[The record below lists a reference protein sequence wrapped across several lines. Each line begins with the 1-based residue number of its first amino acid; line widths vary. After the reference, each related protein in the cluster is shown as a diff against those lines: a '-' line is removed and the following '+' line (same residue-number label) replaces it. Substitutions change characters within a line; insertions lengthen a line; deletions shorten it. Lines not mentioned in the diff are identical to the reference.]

1 MNKFTKIVAAAAV
14 LAFAVPSFAAE
25 AAEEEEEG
33 PVGWTPFAISLASPV
48 QLPWGIGNWD
58 VFGIDLGL
66 FYNDV
71 WHMYGLDLALATTVR
86 GDTRSLVLSGVFNYA
101 SRDVYAIRGT
111 IGANIVAGTLYG
123 MDIGGF
129 GYHNEIYGIDIELVG
144 TMQRRITGFDAAA
157 IFNLTEIESC
167 GCNVAIGVNMA
178 KTAYGCQIAGVFNY
192 TDELHGCQIG
202 LVNFAREC
210 PWGFQI
216 GLANIIMDNKIKVLP
231 IVNGYF

>member
-1 MNKFTKIVAAAAV
+1 MNKFTKIAAVAAA
-14 LAFAVPSFAAE
+14 LALAVPSI

-33 PVGWTPFAISLASPV
+33 PIGWTPFALSLASPV

-58 VFGIDLGL
+58 VFGIDLGV

-86 GDTRSLVLSGVFNYA
+86 GDTRGLVLSGVFNYA
-101 SRDVYAIRGT
+101 SRDIYAIRAT
-111 IGANIVAGTLYG
+111 LGANISAGTLYG
-123 MDIGGF
+123 MDAGGF
-129 GYHNEIYGIDIELVG
+129 GYHNEIYGIDLELIG
-144 TMQRRITGFDAAA
+144 TMQKKITGFDVGLV
-157 IFNLTEIESC
+157 FNLTEDESC
-167 GCNVAIGVNMA
+167 GLNIAGGVNMA

-192 TDELHGCQIG
+192 TDELHGCQIA

-216 GLANIIMDNKIKVLP
+216 GLVNIIMDNKIKVLP

>member
-14 LAFAVPSFAAE
+14 LALAVPSF

-58 VFGIDLGL
+58 VFGIDLGV

-71 WHMYGLDLALATTVR
+71 WHMYGLDIALATTVR
-86 GDTRSLVLSGVFNYA
+86 GDTRGLVLSGLFNYA
-101 SRDVYAIRGT
+101 ARDIYAIRAT
-111 IGANIVAGTLYG
+111 LGANISSGALYG
-123 MDIGGF
+123 MDAGGF
-129 GYHNEIYGIDIELVG
+129 GYHNEIYGIDIEFIG
-144 TMQRRITGFDAAA
+144 TMQKKITGFDTSL
-157 IFNLTEIESC
+157 IFNLTETESC
-167 GCNVAIGVNMA
+167 GCNIVGGVNMA

-192 TDELHGCQIG
+192 TEELHGCQIG

>member
-1 MNKFTKIVAAAAV
+1 MNKFTKIVAAAAL
-14 LAFAVPSFAAE
+14 LAFAVPSF

-33 PVGWTPFAISLASPV
+33 PVGWTPFALSLASPV
-48 QLPWGIGNWD
+48 QLPWGIGEWD
-58 VFGIDLGL
+58 VFGIDLGV

-86 GDTRSLVLSGVFNYA
+86 GDTRGLVLSGLFNYA
-101 SRDVYAIRGT
+101 DRDIYAIRAT
-111 IGANIVAGTLYG
+111 LGANISAKALYG
-123 MDIGGF
+123 MDVGGF
-129 GYHNEIYGIDIELVG
+129 GYHNEIYGIDIEFVG
-144 TMQRRITGFDAAA
+144 TMQKKITGFDASL
-157 IFNLTEIESC
+157 IFNLTEEESC
-167 GCNVAIGVNMA
+167 GCTVVGGVNMA

-202 LVNFAREC
+202 LVNYAREC

>member
-14 LAFAVPSFAAE
+14 LALAVPSF

-33 PVGWTPFAISLASPV
+33 PVGWTPFALSLASPV

-86 GDTRSLVLSGVFNYA
+86 GDTRGLVLSGVFNYA
-101 SRDVYAIRGT
+101 SRDIYAIRVT
-111 IGANIVAGTLYG
+111 LGANISAGALYG
-123 MDIGGF
+123 MDLGGF
-129 GYHNEIYGIDIELVG
+129 GYHNEIYGIDIEFIG
-144 TMQRRITGFDAAA
+144 TMQKKITGFDASL
-157 IFNLTEIESC
+157 IFNLTETESC
-167 GCNVAIGVNMA
+167 GCNIVGGVNMA

-192 TDELHGCQIG
+192 TEELHGCQIG

-216 GLANIIMDNKIKVLP
+216 GLANIIMDNKIKILP

>member
-1 MNKFTKIVAAAAV
+1 MNKFTKIAAVAAA
-14 LAFAVPSFAAE
+14 LALAVPSF

-33 PVGWTPFAISLASPV
+33 PIGWTPFAISLASPV
-48 QLPWGIGNWD
+48 QLPWGIGEWD

-86 GDTRSLVLSGVFNYA
+86 GDTRGLVLSGVFNYA
-101 SRDVYAIRGT
+101 ARDIYAIRGT
-111 IGANIVAGTLYG
+111 LGANISAGALYG
-123 MDIGGF
+123 MDLGGF
-129 GYHNEIYGIDIELVG
+129 GYHNEIYGIDIEFIG
-144 TMQRRITGFDAAA
+144 TMQKKITGFDAALV
-157 IFNLTEIESC
+157 FNLTEIESC
-167 GCNVAIGVNMA
+167 GLNVVGGVNMA

-192 TDELHGCQIG
+192 TDELHGCQIA

-216 GLANIIMDNKIKVLP
+216 GLVNIIMDNKIKVLP